1 MQTATQ
7 QVNTSS
13 AVGWYLCDI
22 CHKSTFEPNNIGMFG
37 TATILGALLVY
48 LVTDLD
54 QAKQA
59 FLLALAIG
67 TVRFVVKLT
76 LHRRKWA
83 KYVCLLYFLSD
94 VAWTSSFVF
103 LGTFEGFSRSCY
115 GDGRTHS

>member
-1 MQTATQ
+1 MQTTTQ
-7 QVNTSS
+7 PLNTSS

-22 CHKSTFEPNNIGMFG
+22 CNKSTFERNNDIGMFG

-67 TVRFVVKLT
+67 TIRFAVKFT
-76 LHRRKWA
+76 RHRRKWA
-83 KYVCLLYFLSD
+83 KYVCLFYWAF
-94 VAWTSSFVF
+94 
-103 LGTFEGFSRSCY
+103 
-115 GDGRTHS
+115 

>member
-1 MQTATQ
+1 M
-7 QVNTSS
+7 
-13 AVGWYLCDI
+13 L
-22 CHKSTFEPNNIGMFG
+22 G

-67 TVRFVVKLT
+67 TVRFVVKFT

-103 LGTFEGFSRSCY
+103 LGTFEGFWRSCY
-115 GDGRTHS
+115 GDRRTYF